1 MSEKVKFEIQ
11 VETLES
17 RHGWRHVG
25 GRDSFIDL
33 SNEDRIY
40 TLVDKVEQA
49 REGIKKLKRDDK
61 RNWFNRKYRI
71 VKVTIVTTYEIVE

>member
-11 VETLES
+11 VETRRS
-17 RHGWRHVG
+17 SHGWRHVG
-25 GRDSFIDL
+25 GMNSFIDL
-33 SNEDRIY
+33 SNEDRVP
-40 TLVDKVEQA
+40 TRVDKVEQA

-61 RNWFNRKYRI
+61 RNWINREYRI

>member
-11 VETLES
+11 VETPRS

-33 SNEDRIY
+33 SNEDRVP
-40 TLVDKVEQA
+40 TLVDKIEQA

-61 RNWFNRKYRI
+61 RNWIKREYRI